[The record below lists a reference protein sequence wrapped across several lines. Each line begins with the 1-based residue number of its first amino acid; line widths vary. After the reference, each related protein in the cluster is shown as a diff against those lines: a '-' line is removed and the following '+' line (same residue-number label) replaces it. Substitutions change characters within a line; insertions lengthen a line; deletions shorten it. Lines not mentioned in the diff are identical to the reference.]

1 MAPFGEQCIQ
11 IILLMNTGPATK
23 TCKMCCME
31 IPEKARKCP
40 HCHSFQDRL
49 SQVLYHPGVMLAAL
63 PVFIMVIFFAR
74 MFDKGRDFELYK
86 DQVIVTES
94 QLALGDTKSG
104 ATIAVLGTIKN
115 NSPVP
120 WEDIQ
125 FHVEFFDA
133 QGRRVDVGDELEY
146 SFRLSAHETS
156 SFKVSF
162 RREFPETNYVKHVVR
177 VAGAKDAGLRW

>member
-1 MAPFGEQCIQ
+1 MKI
-11 IILLMNTGPATK
+11 
-23 TCKMCCME
+23 CKMCCME

-40 HCHSFQDRL
+40 HCQTLQDRL
-49 SQVLYHPGVMLAAL
+49 SLVLYHPALAAMIVVL
-63 PVFIMVIFFAR
+63 PITAVLIMFAS
-74 MFDKGRDFELYK
+74 MFDKGKDFELYK

-120 WEDIQ
+120 WEKIQ
-125 FHVEFFDA
+125 FHIEFFDA
-133 QGRRVDVGDELEY
+133 QGRRIDVGNELEY
-146 SFRLSAHETS
+146 DFRLSAHESS

-162 RREFPETNYVKHVVR
+162 RREFPETNYVKHAVR